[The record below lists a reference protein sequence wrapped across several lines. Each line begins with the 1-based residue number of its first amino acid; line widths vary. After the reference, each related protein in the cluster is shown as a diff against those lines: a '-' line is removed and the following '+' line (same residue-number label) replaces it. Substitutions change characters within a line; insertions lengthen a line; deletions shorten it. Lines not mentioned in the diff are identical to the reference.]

1 MTYKTYITNA
11 NIIYSIIILLLSA
24 AQCGFCQITLNNPSF
39 EDTPSDATTPMGW
52 LECQE
57 YTTPDILPGYWGV
70 YTEPSEGE
78 TYVGM
83 ITRENGTFESIG
95 QRLSATLQRDMCYS
109 FTLDLA
115 HSLGYTGYNQPIR
128 LRIWLGRS
136 KCETRQMIFESPL
149 IDMVEWNNYKVEF
162 RPENDVRYILLEA
175 YHQDGS
181 FSHKANIL
189 IDNIST
195 IESCNRV

>member
-1 MTYKTYITNA
+1 MTCKTYITNA
-11 NIIYSIIILLLSA
+11 NIIYSTLILLLCAVSSVYS
-24 AQCGFCQITLNNPSF
+24 QVTLNNPSF

-52 LECQE
+52 LECE
-57 YTTPDILPGYWGV
+57 EFTTPDILPGYWGV

-95 QRLSATLQRDMCYS
+95 QRLSATLRQDECYS

-115 HSLGYTGYNQPIR
+115 HSLGYTGYNKPIK
-128 LRIWLGRS
+128 LRIWVGRS
-136 KCETRQMIFESPL
+136 RCETQQMIFESPL
-149 IDMVEWNNYKVEF
+149 IDEIEWKNYEVEF
-162 RPENDVRYILLEA
+162 RPETDVRYILLEA
-175 YHQDGS
+175 FHQEGR